1 MESSE
6 IHNQQSHKT
15 NIDFIHYGCSLIGL
29 TLLPLA
35 GTAAQIGMGL
45 ILLGLARIP
54 TTFQSIKTLSRSPIV
69 MLILAWW
76 IIAYMSLAW
85 SIDSKTSLLASPI
98 SILIIPA
105 LMPFLSKS
113 KSYIYA
119 LAIGGGIHAVI
130 QILIW
135 FGTVKDVA
143 YRPFNMNGGLHW
155 YSPYTGLWAATIL
168 LLVLGLVANTGSWKN
183 RTPLIIIALALTVSI
198 VISGSRVLFL
208 FIPLSLLVVLI
219 RLITL
224 PNVAVSRRVLA
235 AIFISITVVSAG
247 AVLIPDTFVNKRV
260 KSLLLDQAKM
270 TKDQNNNYET
280 SLGLRYLWW
289 KGGYKIWKRSPWI
302 GHGGGSIME
311 QFALQETMMPSEF
324 GANVTDFITPDPHSS
339 FLATFIEQGILG
351 ASCMI
356 SFVLVSLIS
365 AWRKA
370 VSDPATVGLVAAWSI
385 LVAIGLF
392 HTIHLSAY
400 AIPLVSVLTVLSIH
414 SAPPFLNQVKNKY
427 HA

>member
-1 MESSE
+1 
-6 IHNQQSHKT
+6 
-15 NIDFIHYGCSLIGL
+15 
-29 TLLPLA
+29 
-35 GTAAQIGMGL
+35 
-45 ILLGLARIP
+45 
-54 TTFQSIKTLSRSPIV
+54 
-69 MLILAWW
+69 
-76 IIAYMSLAW
+76 
-85 SIDSKTSLLASPI
+85 
-98 SILIIPA
+98 
-105 LMPFLSKS
+105 
-113 KSYIYA
+113 
-119 LAIGGGIHAVI
+119 
-130 QILIW
+130 
-135 FGTVKDVA
+135 VKDVA
-143 YRPFNMNGGLHW
+143 YRPFQSNGGLHW

-183 RTPLIIIALALTVSI
+183 RTPLIIIALALTASI

-247 AVLIPDTFVNKRV
+247 AVLIPDTYVNKRV
-260 KSLLLDQAKM
+260 KMLLKDQAQM
-270 TKDQNNNYET
+270 TKDQNSNYET

-289 KGGYKIWKRSPWI
+289 KGGFNIWKRSPWI

-324 GANVTDFITPDPHSS
+324 GANVTNYITPDPHSS
-339 FLATFIEQGILG
+339 LLATLIEQGILG

-356 SFVLVSLIS
+356 SFVLVSLIG

-370 VSDPATVGLVAAWSI
+370 VSDPAMVGLIAAWST

-400 AIPLVSVLTVLSIH
+400 AIPLVSVLTVLSIR
-414 SAPPFLNQVKNKY
+414 SAPPHSQ
-427 HA
+427 